1 MELNVFNYGI
11 SVSILGFMAI
21 CVLIYAHFFRK
32 HDDKKK

>member
-11 SVSILGFMAI
+11 SISILGVMLLGA
-21 CVLIYAHFFRK
+21 LIYAHFFRK